1 MTSLLSRAKQ
11 FVDYSKLLDT
21 AERLKNQVV
30 TIATSGDDDQFAFHR
45 DREVLMGQK
54 ELEDLIPRVV
64 KNSRNTSDALSH
76 LKSVASGSGSW
87 GLRTQYALDDFS
99 PLLEHLEQQVRA
111 QRVTPHADVVEA
123 SLAPLDSAEVIRL
136 WQNALAAVGSDPEHA
151 ITLARSLV
159 ESACKHILDELQ
171 VPYADSDDAPTLYKK
186 VAAELNLAPD
196 HHAEQVFK
204 QTLSGVVN
212 VVNGLSGV
220 ANKYGDRHGAG
231 SGRRSK
237 PSPRHARL
245 VVNAAGTITAFVVDT
260 WVERKK

>member
-1 MTSLLSRAKQ
+1 M
-11 FVDYSKLLDT
+11 DYSELLDT
-21 AERLKNQVV
+21 AERLNNQVV
-30 TIATSGDDDQFAFHR
+30 TIATSGDNDQFSFHR
-45 DREVLMGQK
+45 DREALMSEK
-54 ELEDLIPRVV
+54 ELASLIPRVI
-64 KNSRNTSDALSH
+64 KNSRNTRDALSH
-76 LKSVASGSGSW
+76 LKTVATGDGSW
-87 GLRTQYALDDFS
+87 ALRTEYAIKDFAPILDY
-99 PLLEHLEQQVRA
+99 LEAHVRGSA
-111 QRVTPHADVVEA
+111 LPHVSGVTE
-123 SLAPLDSAEVIRL
+123 SLSSLDSAEVTEL
-136 WQNALAAVGSDPEHA
+136 WSKAFQRCENDPEHA
-151 ITLARSLV
+151 ITLARSLI
-159 ESACKHILDELQ
+159 ESACKHILDELL
-171 VPYADSDDAPTLYKK
+171 VPYGDSDDAPTLYKK

-196 HHAEQVFK
+196 QHAEQVFK